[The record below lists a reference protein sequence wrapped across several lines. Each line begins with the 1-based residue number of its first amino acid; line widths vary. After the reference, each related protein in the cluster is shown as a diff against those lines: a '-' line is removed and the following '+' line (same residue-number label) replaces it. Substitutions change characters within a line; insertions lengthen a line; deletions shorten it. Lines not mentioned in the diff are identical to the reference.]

1 MTVTELRELLNH
13 MPGEIPVY
21 IPSGEGVMSA
31 KHIFRGNLIGVDQFC
46 EITVFG
52 GDPHTPDFQD
62 ALIERE
68 TGFSDRKQLIAAYKA
83 LFASTPL

>member
-1 MTVTELRELLNH
+1 MTVSELREILKS
-13 MPGEIPVY
+13 MPGEISIY

-46 EITVFG
+46 EITIFG

-68 TGFSDRKQLIAAYKA
+68 TGFPDRKQLIAAYKA
-83 LFASTPL
+83 LVASTPS